1 MNLMIAFLLPMEH
14 FFSSIIKKE
23 LIYLPRRNIN
33 AREREE
39 KKWSTEYI
47 KALMRKLKSGTLE
60 QAYEEPEPQPAERK
74 RK

>member
-1 MNLMIAFLLPMEH
+1 M
-14 FFSSIIKKE
+14 
-23 LIYLPRRNIN
+23 PRRNIN
-33 AREREE
+33 AQEREE

-60 QAYEEPEPQPAERK
+60 QAYEEPEPKPVERK